1 MSCSSIS
8 ASIAPC
14 NATQIHWRSIAS
26 HALRSHPSVAIIIG
40 ANTGS
45 VSTDP
50 SFRWLAASRFHGV
63 QKVFVEP
70 IASLHRQLESNIA
83 NMANATAVNAAVTSG
98 TRPVDMYCMSED
110 ETIKAPA
117 WWSQIC
123 SLSRDRL
130 FSDYDVARG
139 GGVDKASIAAR
150 IRTTRVPG
158 LTIDDLL
165 RKYVHSPLS
174 SIEYVQIDVEGFD
187 DHVLEY
193 LPFADSRFGPAT
205 IAFEW
210 VLLPDGR
217 RKRATDKLRDRGYEL
232 CCDFQNIV
240 AVRRNLVSSGKKL
253 DDG

>member
-1 MSCSSIS
+1 MLKTGGKSRRAHSARVGATQDDATAFSQMACSSIS

-83 NMANATAVNAAVTSG
+83 NMANATAVNAAVTSDDASG
-98 TRPVDMYCMSED
+98 RHVRMSED

-123 SLSRDRL
+123 SVSRDRL

-150 IRTTRVPG
+150 
-158 LTIDDLL
+158 
-165 RKYVHSPLS
+165 
-174 SIEYVQIDVEGFD
+174 
-187 DHVLEY
+187 
-193 LPFADSRFGPAT
+193 
-205 IAFEW
+205 
-210 VLLPDGR
+210 
-217 RKRATDKLRDRGYEL
+217 
-232 CCDFQNIV
+232 
-240 AVRRNLVSSGKKL
+240 
-253 DDG
+253 